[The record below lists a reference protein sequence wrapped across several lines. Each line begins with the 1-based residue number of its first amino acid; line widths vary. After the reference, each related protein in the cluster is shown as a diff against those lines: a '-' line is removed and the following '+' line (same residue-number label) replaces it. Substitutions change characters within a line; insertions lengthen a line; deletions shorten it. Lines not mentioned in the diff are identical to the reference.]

1 MARKTRGGLDFDA
14 DGKAAL
20 DKVLMEQ
27 MINPRVT
34 MILMSRPLP
43 EGGKRPVEQ
52 EVSMPQPKRKKNNNP
67 KGRGSQSSGQG
78 AGGGA
83 QQGSGGGAK
92 KNFEGKK
99 GKGKGN
105 GKPFI
110 SMPKEL
116 LEFNP
121 MARSGKRICFAY
133 NLDGC
138 SARGAE
144 CKKGVHVC
152 IRCGS
157 SEHGQRSSRCK
168 GA

>member
-1 MARKTRGGLDFDA
+1 MKELTEKMQSLKCRLANTSSLPMTNNYLD
-14 DGKAAL
+14 
-20 DKVLMEQ
+20 
-27 MINPRVT
+27 
-34 MILMSRPLP
+34 ILKQHTSDQLP
-43 EGGKRPVEQ
+43 TPDV
-52 EVSMPQPKRKKNNNP
+52 
-67 KGRGSQSSGQG
+67 GSYFSNLLC
-78 AGGGA
+78 A

-116 LEFNP
+116 LDFNP
-121 MARSGKRICFAY
+121 MAKSGKRICFAY

-152 IRCGS
+152 MRCGS

-168 GA
+168 GSSR